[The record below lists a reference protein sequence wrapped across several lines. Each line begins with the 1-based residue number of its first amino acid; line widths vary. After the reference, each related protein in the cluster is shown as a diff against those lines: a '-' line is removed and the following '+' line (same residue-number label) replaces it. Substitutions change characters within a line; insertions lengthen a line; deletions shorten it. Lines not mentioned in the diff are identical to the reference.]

1 MNAIEI
7 TTVIGCR
14 NRCDYCPQDKLVR
27 AYKDLGGATR
37 MTLDAYKKILS
48 KIPAGTSVDFSG
60 MAEPWLNPDCTEMI
74 LHTHERGYEIAV
86 FTTAVGMNVSDVE
99 KIKSIP
105 FSHFK
110 VHLPDTERYSK
121 IEIDDSYLETLG
133 AIVKSSIRNCAF
145 MTMGTLPPAVKKVIG
160 KSIRRTKMMA
170 RAGNLTNMK
179 DVQQPLRLAGQI
191 RCRSCGDSLNHNVL
205 LPNGD
210 VVLCCMDYGLQHI
223 LGNLLMTDYE
233 SLFSGEAFKRIQQGL
248 DDDSCDVL
256 CRYCDNAST
265 LEDYNRPEEK
275 RRFKTLRNTLHKIF
289 SQGK

>member
-1 MNAIEI
+1 M
-7 TTVIGCR
+7 
-14 NRCDYCPQDKLVR
+14 
-27 AYKDLGGATR
+27 GGVTR
-37 MTLDAYKKILS
+37 MTLDAYKKMLS
-48 KIPAGTSVDFSG
+48 KIPAGTSIDFSG

-86 FTTAVGMNVSDVE
+86 FTTAVGMSAADVE

-121 IEIDDSYLETLG
+121 IEIDDPYLETLG
-133 AIVKSSIRNCAF
+133 AIVRSNIQNCAF
-145 MTMGTLPPAVKKVIG
+145 MTMGTLPPAVRKVIG
-160 KSIRRTKMMA
+160 KSVKRTRMMA
-170 RAGNLTNMK
+170 RAGNVTTMA

-223 LGNLLMTDYE
+223 LGNLLQSDYK
-233 SLFSGEAFKRIQQGL
+233 SLFSSEAFKRIQQGL
-248 DDDSCDVL
+248 DDDSRDVL

-265 LEDYNRPEEK
+265 LEDYTHPGEK
-275 RRFKTLRNTLHKIF
+275 KRFQKLKNTLHKIF
-289 SQGK
+289 SRGT